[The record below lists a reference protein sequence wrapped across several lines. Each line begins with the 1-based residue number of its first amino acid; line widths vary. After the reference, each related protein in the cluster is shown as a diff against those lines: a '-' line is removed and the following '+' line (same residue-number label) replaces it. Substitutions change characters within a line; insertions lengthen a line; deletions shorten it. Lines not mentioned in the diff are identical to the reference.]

1 VDGEEFL
8 LTPDAWTMV
17 ATGVSSAIVIPR
29 SGGRIRAQVA
39 GEDTPPPLGAQD
51 TLIIRG
57 LRIIRSIGP
66 FQALWL
72 RADLAAPVAVT
83 VYRGNSMSGVV
94 YFGKTPFRL
103 QGPGQSEI
111 TVPFLPQTL
120 DGGAPTTDYTELAVI
135 DCGGPTI
142 TTTVRTIDGRVEGD
156 LP

>member
-1 VDGEEFL
+1 MDREEFL
-8 LTPDAWTMV
+8 LTAGAWTMV
-17 ATGVSSAIVIPR
+17 ATGASTAIVVPPR
-29 SGGRIRAQVA
+29 GARIRGRVA
-39 GEDTPPPLGAQD
+39 GEDAPPLIDPRDA
-51 TLIIRG
+51 LLIRG

-72 RADLAAPVAVT
+72 RAEVPDQARVT

-94 YFGKTPFRL
+94 FFGKTPFRL

-111 TVPFLPQTL
+111 SVPFLAQTL
-120 DGGAPTTDYTELAVI
+120 DGGDPTTDYTELAVI

-142 TTTVRTIDGRVEGD
+142 TTTVRTIDGRVQGE